1 MVHALA
7 CWPDP
12 SIVTAIV
19 TALVSLIGSA
29 VGFGVGRASG
39 SRRAVPV
46 TPMVSDGHR
55 QLLMAEQVA
64 RIGHWRLSLPDRTLI
79 WSSGTF
85 RIHGLDPASA
95 QPTLEAAM
103 SMFHPD
109 DRERLRA
116 GVEQAIAER
125 SECALELRLDRAD
138 GECRDVM
145 IRLLPD
151 WGRAGRAPDALFGVL
166 LDISDQRRAE
176 EMRTRLLALA
186 ARARQETDDRN
197 VKLQTLTRHLATA
210 RDRAEQADR
219 AKSRFLANMSHELR
233 TPLNGIIGYAQLMDG
248 EGGLTPGQLRRVRAM
263 LSAGEQLL
271 GMINRV
277 LDLSD
282 VEGVRVELQTG
293 PVDLAALARECLD
306 LVRPAA
312 DAKGLALRTV
322 EHPSAPPHVTG
333 DPIRLRQAV
342 LGLLGHTV
350 VHAQGP
356 VELRLRQA
364 ACGTGL
370 RIEIVDTGSAAGRV
384 SHTPGA
390 GGSASEVVES
400 ARLGLAM
407 SARLASLLGGTFIE
421 ECDQMGCALL
431 AIDLPMA
438 AATHAPLLADGA
450 PRACASIP
458 VPPQPP
464 ATRRVL
470 VVDDVAMN
478 REIAGSFLR
487 AAGHEVVE
495 AGGGLDA
502 VTLAGSGDYDVIL
515 MDIRMPDIDGLEAT
529 RRIRILDGP
538 RGSVPIVALTAQTFA
553 EQIAACRD
561 AGMDGHLAKPFT
573 PDALMAALAV
583 DPGWSQRPEL
593 LQPPP
598 QATAAVTSPKQ
609 ELCPG
614 PAEGRSPLQPPR

>member
-12 SIVTAIV
+12 PIVILVAIV
-19 TALVSLIGSA
+19 SLVGLTI
-29 VGFGVGRASG
+29 GFGVGRAIG
-39 SRRAVPV
+39 SRRTVPA
-46 TPMVSDGHR
+46 TPTVSDGHR

-85 RIHGLDPASA
+85 RIHGLDPATA
-95 QPTLEAAM
+95 QPTLKAAM
-103 SMFHPD
+103 GMFHPD

-151 WGRAGRAPDALFGVL
+151 GGRAGRAPDALFGVL
-166 LDISDQRRAE
+166 VDISDQRRAE

-186 ARARQETDDRN
+186 ARARQETEDRN

-210 RDRAEQADR
+210 RDRAERADR
-219 AKSRFLANMSHELR
+219 VKSRFLANMSHELR
-233 TPLNGIIGYAQLMDG
+233 TPLNGIIGYAQLLEG
-248 EGGLTPGQLRRVRAM
+248 EGGLTASQSRRVRAM

-271 GMINRV
+271 DMINRI
-277 LDLSD
+277 LDHSE
-282 VEGVRVELQTG
+282 VEEVRVELQTE
-293 PVDLAALARECLD
+293 PIDLSALARECLD

-312 DAKGLALRTV
+312 DAKGIALRTV
-322 EHPSAPPHVTG
+322 VHPSAPPHVTG
-333 DPIRLRQAV
+333 DPIRLRQVV
-342 LGLLGHTV
+342 LGLLGHAV
-350 VHAQGP
+350 AHATRGP
-356 VELRLRQA
+356 VELRLGQA

-370 RIEIVDTGSAAGRV
+370 RIEIVDTGSEAERLSAM
-384 SHTPGA
+384 PGET
-390 GGSASEVVES
+390 GSASERGES

-407 SARLASLLGGTFIE
+407 SARLASLCGGTFVE
-421 ECDQMGCALL
+421 ERDQAGCALL

-438 AATHAPLLADGA
+438 AATHAPLLADGPSRKPA
-450 PRACASIP
+450 PVAVSAEPP
-458 VPPQPP
+458 V
-464 ATRRVL
+464 TRRVL
-470 VVDDVAMN
+470 VVDDVEMN
-478 REIAGSFLR
+478 REIASSFLR

-502 VTLAGSGDYDVIL
+502 VTLAGSDDYDVIL
-515 MDIRMPDIDGLEAT
+515 MDIRMPGIDGLEAT
-529 RRIRILDGP
+529 RRIRALEGP

-561 AGMDGHLAKPFT
+561 AGMDGHLSKPFT
-573 PDALMAALAV
+573 PEALMAALAV
-583 DPGWSQRPEL
+583 DPGWSPRPGV
-593 LQPPP
+593 QPP
-598 QATAAVTSPKQ
+598 SLDKS
-609 ELCPG
+609 
-614 PAEGRSPLQPPR
+614 GRS